1 MIRKIRAVAILLLV
15 SLALSTC
22 SSPDSAAVEQPGIP
36 WWGWLLIVLAAVC
49 LAILIWRCLSRRRA
63 RSAGAQKDMAV
74 PVAEPPPRLAA
85 AAPAVSEPSAEL
97 ATPTRAE
104 VEAPVGTEPREPDDL
119 KIVEGIGPKV
129 ASLLSGAGIT
139 TFAQLA
145 SAEVALLEDILERSG
160 LRMMNPATWP
170 EQAGLAA
177 AGRWDELTALKDVLK
192 GGRRA

>member
-85 AAPAVSEPSAEL
+85 AAPAVSEPSGISAVRSL
-97 ATPTRAE
+97 PC
-104 VEAPVGTEPREPDDL
+104 GISPRPCQ
-119 KIVEGIGPKV
+119 GC
-129 ASLLSGAGIT
+129 
-139 TFAQLA
+139 
-145 SAEVALLEDILERSG
+145 
-160 LRMMNPATWP
+160 MPARD
-170 EQAGLAA
+170 
-177 AGRWDELTALKDVLK
+177 RWCWH
-192 GGRRA
+192 